1 MQPVVELTNLTKTYQ
16 QGSNT
21 IRALDGITMTIAP
34 GEFVAIVGSSGSGKS
49 TLLNLIG
56 GLDRPTSG
64 DLTLAGKRMARMK
77 EEELTEFRR
86 SDLGFVFQS
95 FNLIPMLNA
104 WENVAFP
111 LILRKVPSN
120 EAKERALEMLEVV
133 GLSQH
138 AHHRPDELSGG
149 QQQRVAIA
157 RALVGKPNLVLAD
170 EPTANLD
177 STTGAEIVALMR
189 RLNEEQG
196 TTFVFATHDPKVMGM
211 AHRVVSL
218 QDGRIA

>member
-111 LILRKVPSN
+111 LILRKVPAK